1 MALIAANS
9 SRIGTVRA
17 FSGTTTVAGGHR
29 RENISPAHTHLNWS
43 AGWHTVSGVTDR
55 SSVPEGARHPV
66 AWKQARKA
74 GGLASR
80 SLINGTA
87 DLALAMAAGKNAVAA
102 LDGLGAMAPAPLQLV
117 VSAVAAISG
126 SGSINA
132 LLAGKLEAAAAL
144 AGAGDL
150 DGAIGALAG
159 VFATLDGD
167 GSLSGTMRAIGHM
180 EATVTP
186 FTELSPQSL
195 AAAVWASVI
204 EAGLNAEEAMRLIAA
219 ATAGKV
225 SGAAGT
231 TVTIRN
237 AVADDKNRI
246 VATVDSSGNRTAI
259 TYDLTD

>member
-1 MALIAANS
+1 MALLAANS
-9 SRIGTVRA
+9 MRIGAVRA
-17 FSGTTTVAGGHR
+17 YSGLTSVAGVYGD
-29 RENISPAHTHLNWS
+29 ISPAHTHLNWS

-66 AWKQARKA
+66 AWKFARKA
-74 GGLASR
+74 GALASR
-80 SLINGTA
+80 SQINGDA
-87 DLALAMAAGKNAVAA
+87 DIALSMAAGKNAEAA
-102 LDGLGAMAPAPLQLV
+102 LDGIGAMAPSPLQLV

-126 SGSINA
+126 NGA
-132 LLAGKLEAAAAL
+132 LTGLVAGKLEAAAAL
-144 AGAGDL
+144 AGAGDM

-159 VFATLDGD
+159 VFAALDGD
-167 GSLSGTMRAIGHM
+167 GALTGTMRAIGHM
-180 EATVTP
+180 DAEVTP

-195 AAAVWASVI
+195 ASAVWASII
-204 EAGLNAEEAMRLIAA
+204 ESGLTAEEAMRLIAA

-237 AVADDKNRI
+237 AVADDKDRI

-259 TYDLTD
+259 TYDLTG